1 MKDQVLVFT
10 GFRDKDLEQKIIE
23 AGGQV
28 KTSVSSNTTILVCK
42 DETVKNGDSGKIKD
56 AKRGGE
62 MLRGSFS
69 VSPGEFG
76 GDVAVKEHE
85 RASGAIRIDY

>member
-1 MKDQVLVFT
+1 
-10 GFRDKDLEQKIIE
+10 
-23 AGGQV
+23 
-28 KTSVSSNTTILVCK
+28 
-42 DETVKNGDSGKIKD
+42 
-56 AKRGGE
+56 

>member
-10 GFRDKDLEQKIIE
+10 GFRDKDLEQKIVE
-23 AGGQV
+23 AGGQI

-56 AKRGGE
+56 AKKKNIKIMTKDE
-62 MLRGSFS
+62 VL
-69 VSPGEFG
+69 
-76 GDVAVKEHE
+76 K
-85 RASGAIRIDY
+85 ILQ